1 MRKEHSKTRISSGI
15 SNPKTQSRQFTLC
28 ALFVV
33 TGLIAIVFAGWKS
46 LGTSGIG
53 PALALNCVIWFSLS
67 RFKNASLNPINHQ
80 RMTIVELIVIL
91 VLCAV
96 LHGQLLPAVQS
107 GPHRRRPAVPS
118 LGPVL
123 ESSET
128 AGAILDGANFTGS
141 AADGFTLKT
150 GEFPLQ

>member
-1 MRKEHSKTRISSGI
+1 
-15 SNPKTQSRQFTLC
+15 
-28 ALFVV
+28 
-33 TGLIAIVFAGWKS
+33 
-46 LGTSGIG
+46 
-53 PALALNCVIWFSLS
+53 
-67 RFKNASLNPINHQ
+67 
-80 RMTIVELIVIL
+80 MTIVELIVIL

-96 LHGQLLPAVQS
+96 LHGLLLPAVQS
-107 GPHRRRPAVPS
+107 RPHRRRPTGPAVPS

-141 AADGFTLKT
+141 TAYGFTLKT